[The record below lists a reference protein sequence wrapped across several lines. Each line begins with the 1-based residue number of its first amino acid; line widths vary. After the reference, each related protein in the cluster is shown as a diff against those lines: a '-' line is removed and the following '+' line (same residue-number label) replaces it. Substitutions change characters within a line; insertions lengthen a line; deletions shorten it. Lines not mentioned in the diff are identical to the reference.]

1 MNPLYLLLVVL
12 LGLLGP
18 SMSAD
23 PRQVDLN
30 DVSIINLDHGDD
42 GTNQGLAD
50 RQNSP
55 RALTGMILGYQ
66 LVCPKD
72 PNTDP
77 PLGFKKGKLL
87 SDQFCRN
94 WFECLSDGEE
104 LPTINPCEYT
114 IMNW

>member
-30 DVSIINLDHGDD
+30 DVRIINLDHGDD
-42 GTNQGLAD
+42 ATKQGLAD

-55 RALTGMILGYQ
+55 RALTGMVLGYQ
-66 LVCPKD
+66 LVCAKD
-72 PNTDP
+72 PNTEP
-77 PLGFKKGKLL
+77 PQGMKPGSLL
-87 SDQFCRN
+87 SDDFCRK
-94 WFECLSDGEE
+94 WFDCRSDGEE
-104 LPTINPCEYT
+104 FPTVNPCEHA
-114 IMNW
+114 IMNR